1 MQPALDK
8 SVFDR
13 EALLERLGGDAELV
27 DEIVQ
32 IFLESAAEMID
43 TVDSAVAD
51 GDAHRV
57 ERSAH
62 ALKGALL
69 NIAAESVAE
78 RALRLEQVG
87 RSGELELCSQLLDEL
102 KQDYDLLLQALRG

>member
-1 MQPALDK
+1 MPAATDK
-8 SVFDR
+8 PIFDR
-13 EALLERLGGDAELV
+13 AGLIERLGGDTELV

-32 IFLESAAEMID
+32 IFLESADEMIG

-62 ALKGALL
+62 SLKGALL
-69 NIAAESVAE
+69 NIAADSVAE
-78 RALRLEQVG
+78 GALRLEQAG

-102 KQDYDLLLQALRG
+102 KQEYDLLLQALRS

>member
-1 MQPALDK
+1 MQPAIDK
-8 SVFDR
+8 PVFDR
-13 EALLERLGGDAELV
+13 ELLLERLGGDSDLV

-32 IFLESAAEMID
+32 IFLESAEEMIA

-69 NIAAESVAE
+69 NIAAEPVAE

-102 KQDYDLLLQALRG
+102 KQDYDLLLQALRA

>member
-1 MQPALDK
+1 MQSAVDK
-8 SVFDR
+8 PVFDR
-13 EALLERLGGDAELV
+13 EALLDRLGGDAALV

-32 IFLESAAEMID
+32 IFLESAEEMIA

-62 ALKGALL
+62 SLKGALL
-69 NIAAESVAE
+69 NIAADPVAE
-78 RALRLEQVG
+78 RALQLEQVG

-102 KQDYDLLLQALRG
+102 KQEYDLLLQALRG